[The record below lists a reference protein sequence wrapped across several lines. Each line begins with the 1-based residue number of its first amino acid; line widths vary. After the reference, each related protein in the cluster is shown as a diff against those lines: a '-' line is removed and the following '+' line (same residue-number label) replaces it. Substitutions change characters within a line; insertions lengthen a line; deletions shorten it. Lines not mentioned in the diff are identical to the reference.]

1 MQCER
6 VSNRCVTLLSTF
18 VGCLADPEVEARTVA
33 TKNLVRSQKARE
45 GEDDDDDEDEDDSV
59 TSGGVGEGE
68 YESRMERMVSRGS
81 LP

>member
-33 TKNLVRSQKARE
+33 TKNLVRSQQAGE
-45 GEDDDDDEDEDDSV
+45 GEDDEDDEEEDS
-59 TSGGVGEGE
+59 VGEGE
-68 YESRMERMVSRGS
+68 EDSRMERMVSRGS